1 LAWLGLL
8 CFTVQIYFDF
18 SGYSDIAIGIGR
30 MFGFRIMENFNQP
43 YLSASFTEF
52 WRRWHISLSTWIRE
66 YLYFPLGGNRVST
79 ARSYLNLTI
88 CFLLSGLWHGASW
101 TFIVWGLYQGVFLI
115 LDRAWWLE
123 AQKRVPR
130 LVSTALTFGLVM
142 VGWVLFRSSSVSH
155 AGGYLG
161 ALFGLARATPPFF
174 YLRPDVRFSLIVGLA
189 LIFAPLAGAASKR
202 LSGWTGA
209 LVRTDL
215 RLVLA
220 SALLV
225 LSLGR
230 ACSSS
235 FNPFLYFRF

>member
-1 LAWLGLL
+1 
-8 CFTVQIYFDF
+8 
-18 SGYSDIAIGIGR
+18 
-30 MFGFRIMENFNQP
+30 MFGFRIMENFNHP

-66 YLYFPLGGNRVST
+66 YLYFPLGGNRVSP
-79 ARSYLNLTI
+79 ARSYLNLCI
-88 CFLLSGLWHGASW
+88 CFLLSGLWHGANW
-101 TFIVWGLYQGVFLI
+101 TFVVWGLYQGVFLM

-130 LVSTALTFGLVM
+130 LVSIALTFGLVM
-142 VGWVLFRSSSVSH
+142 VGWVLFRSSSLSH
-155 AGGYLG
+155 AAGYLA
-161 ALFGLARATPPFF
+161 ALCGLTRAPPPFF

-189 LIFAPLAGAASKR
+189 LIFAPLAASASKR
-202 LSGWTGA
+202 LSGWSAG
-209 LVRTDL
+209 LVRMDL
-215 RLVLA
+215 RLALA
-220 SALLV
+220 SALLI